1 MADVAEA
8 VDVVVADFAGYRDQV
23 GQLRGGDLESFERLA
38 GLYGMKDGVEG
49 VLKRLY
55 GIEGRICERLGALA
69 PLVGSGEDHGPE
81 VLDLMAQMNVLD
93 SLWEQLDRYVDIGI
107 KRNAGETSGDL
118 LPKLQAW
125 IKLMRGWLAGINRQ
139 LSLIEG
145 RS

>member
-8 VDVVVADFAGYRDQV
+8 VDVVVADFAGYREQYAS
-23 GQLRGGDLESFERLA
+23 LRTGDLESFERLA

-49 VLKRLY
+49 VLKRLST
-55 GIEGRICERLGALA
+55 IEARVCERLGALA
-69 PLVGSGEDHGPE
+69 PLVASGEDHGSE
-81 VLDLMAQMNVLD
+81 VLDVMAQVGVMD
-93 SLWEQLDRYVDIGI
+93 SLLEQLDRYVDIGI

-125 IKLMRGWLAGINRQ
+125 IKLMRGWLQSIGRQ
-139 LSLIEG
+139 LSQIEG